1 MTRRVTPRSGLS
13 LFAAVLAGAGLATAV
28 PQQTSAKNNSAVGAA
43 IVGGIVGI
51 GVGAALSDQHHH
63 NKKIYYNG
71 YNPPY
76 APGAYDPYFAK
87 VYSPASNVVCYS
99 AQRVC
104 YNNNGSYAS
113 KWTRRVYGY

>member
-1 MTRRVTPRSGLS
+1 MTSRSGLA
-13 LFAAVLAGAGLATAV
+13 LIAALVAAVGLSTAM
-28 PQQTSAKNNSAVGAA
+28 PQQASANNSAVGAA
-43 IVGGIVGI
+43 IVGGIVGL

-76 APGAYDPYFAK
+76 APGGYDPYFSKA
-87 VYSPASNVVCYS
+87 YSPAANVVCYP

-104 YNNNGSYAS
+104 YNNNGSYAA

>member
-1 MTRRVTPRSGLS
+1 M
-13 LFAAVLAGAGLATAV
+13 
-28 PQQTSAKNNSAVGAA
+28 
-43 IVGGIVGI
+43 
-51 GVGAALSDQHHH
+51 GAALSDQHHH

-87 VYSPASNVVCYS
+87 VYSPAANVVCYS

-104 YNNNGSYAS
+104 YNNNGSYACEVDAPRL
-113 KWTRRVYGY
+113 WLLTGAPAQ